1 MRRRSFLVSVPPVVL
16 AAAGAF
22 GAGRVSTSGP
32 PDAPPCG
39 SGGAGGR
46 GSQPPPPDPTDPTDP
61 PVPPGP
67 GAAPGLVPPLPTPTE
82 SERAWLQEWLDLVA
96 RPSGTAASGC

>member
-1 MRRRSFLVSVPPVVL
+1 MRRRSFLSSVPQVVL

-22 GAGRVSTSGP
+22 GAGRVSTSRP

-39 SGGAGGR
+39 AGGAGGG
-46 GSQPPPPDPTDPTDP
+46 GSQPPEPPEP
-61 PVPPGP
+61 PAPPGP
-67 GAAPGLVPPLPTPTE
+67 EAAPGLVPPLPTPTE
-82 SERAWLQEWLDLVA
+82 GERAWLQEWLDLVT